1 MQEKAKQ
8 IVVDYFNKHVEVTD
22 NKKITAD
29 DVFVV
34 WFSNK

>member
-8 IVVDYFNKHVEVTD
+8 IIVDYFNKHVDATD
-22 NKKITAD
+22 GVKITAD

-34 WFSNK
+34 